1 MFIPLSG
8 LTGANV
14 KDRVSSD
21 ACEWWDKMVADGEN
35 NTKQGTLLEILNE
48 LHMVSKQ
55 TLLILLLLVH
65 CIIGHQ
71 AALSTTSC
79 TSYSSKQ
86 SYNVHFVHVL

>member
-21 ACEWWDKMVADGEN
+21 ACDWWDKMVAEGEN

-48 LHMVSKQ
+48 LHMVS
-55 TLLILLLLVH
+55 TDTT
-65 CIIGHQ
+65 
-71 AALSTTSC
+71 STTTATAIVLYDHNSARF
-79 TSYSSKQ
+79 SSSSQ
-86 SYNVHFVHVL
+86 WL